1 LAYPNDRDII
11 EALASFYSARGD
23 KAEAKKYADRLH
35 TLTNN

>member
-1 LAYPNDRDII
+1 
-11 EALASFYSARGD
+11 LASFYSARGD